1 MIASSPTSQ
10 NWEKKKGGKK
20 EYSAKFGDISKK

>member
-10 NWEKKKGGKK
+10 NWEKKKGKR
-20 EYSAKFGDISKK
+20 EYSAKFGGISEK